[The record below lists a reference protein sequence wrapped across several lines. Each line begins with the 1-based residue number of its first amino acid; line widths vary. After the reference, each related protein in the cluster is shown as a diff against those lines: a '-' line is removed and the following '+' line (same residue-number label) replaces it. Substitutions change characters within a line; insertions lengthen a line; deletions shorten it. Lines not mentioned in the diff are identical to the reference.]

1 MRGQALRLTPHQRT
15 PKRSRI
21 QEDWDD
27 GSLVAKRQYRKAA
40 IKSGW
45 WRRDGGADDVE
56 RELLEAVAILN
67 SLHSSQ
73 PFDSETCLPTV
84 DLQPPPLDTDMMA
97 PAAAPAPDSAGP
109 LAAGTSTESHSQST
123 P

>member
-1 MRGQALRLTPHQRT
+1 M
-15 PKRSRI
+15 
-21 QEDWDD
+21 DD

-45 WRRDGGADDVE
+45 WRRGAGADDVD

-73 PFDSETCLPTV
+73 HFCDELLEAVAILVSLHSSQPFASETCLP
-84 DLQPPPLDTDMMA
+84 
-97 PAAAPAPDSAGP
+97 AAASSA
-109 LAAGTSTESHSQST
+109 
-123 P
+123 